1 MAHRWIAIP
10 ILVTRW
16 ALAAAAAGTIG
27 FAIERARMV
36 LLGQSELRWSAEWA
50 LWGGHVLLAL
60 VALALGAGATGLVRL
75 LPGRIVGGGR
85 RQAVLAGVLGVAPLA
100 TSLVAAGGN
109 LILGGWISEQSFAP
123 LVAWLP
129 LLGAL
134 ACAPVLLS
142 SAWASDDTDVR
153 ARRRDVALIVAVV
166 ALAVADH
173 EVAPGLYPEFHMFL
187 QALGS
192 CAALCLVWR
201 RMSRWAGPPP
211 GWRGWLAFGLASFAV
226 LSAPLAWFRM
236 SPYVRAALVLRAPV
250 AGDWIRHAMP
260 ERPWTPLYYVLADLD
275 VHAGRYTGEAPPTNT
290 DDFERKPSMNVV
302 FVVADTLRADAL
314 PPARPAEGTP
324 FAEPG
329 DTPRLDAWLE
339 GAYRFR
345 YAYSAATE
353 TKRAM
358 PAMFRS
364 IEASDDPITNGV
376 PLGQRLELLGL
387 DPIAVVHRYFMPAK
401 YPPVA
406 ALFDGFGEVRVYEN
420 PTTDTAIPQA
430 LELLEARRDR
440 QTALFLHLYTVH
452 MPGFDGKVLS
462 GRGRVKNYRKALR
475 YLDRQ
480 MGELI
485 DGLERIGLRD
495 RTMIV
500 FLGDHG
506 EGLGDHGVML
516 HGPTTFEEDIRVP
529 FAIEIPG
536 HEGRVIEET
545 VGTIDFAPTLL
556 DLLGAPASPGDRG
569 RSLVPLL
576 IEEPQQPDRG
586 YYFENNKATTVGVV
600 VGRDKLIYEKGVD
613 VAYRFDIANDP
624 DELVDLHSPDGEI
637 DRMLIQRLVE
647 FQPRVAKEE
656 LDDAATLDLLR
667 AHLKELD
674 PDAPGAALPLLA
686 RLVSIKPERD
696 LVIRCGEIFEEADDP
711 AVRLLLIRY
720 LLKRAPKT
728 MTPLVKAWLEEIAGL
743 PVELEVAAALA
754 RQGQAKFAPEL
765 ISARMLHYAEN
776 GESSTWDSW
785 LRLISG
791 WEKDAKDFGAPLA
804 RMLERA
810 DGSTSVPPHTLVL
823 VLENAAGLV
832 GSSPVTTTI
841 GAAAMSLS
849 AHPDPRV
856 RAAALRALGGV
867 KHVAALA
874 TIRERLLAQNEDV
887 RVRREAAAALTAVA
901 GDDAIEHFEVVARE
915 VAMTTLLVRHLRD
928 HGTAKAI
935 PLLENIRRTDKN
947 GDTRIEARKA
957 VEKIRDRSKKARK
970 K

>member
-1 MAHRWIAIP
+1 MADRWIAIP

-16 ALAAAAAGTIG
+16 ALSAAAAGTLG
-27 FAIERARMV
+27 FATEQLRMAA
-36 LLGQSELRWSAEWA
+36 LGQSPLRWSAHWA
-50 LWGGHVLLAL
+50 LWSGHVLFALLA
-60 VALALGAGATGLVRL
+60 VALAASATGLVRL
-75 LPGRIVGGGR
+75 LPARIVGGVH
-85 RQAVLAGVLGVAPLA
+85 RQAVLAGVLAVAPLA
-100 TSLVAAGGN
+100 AALVAAGGK
-109 LILGGWISEQSFAP
+109 LIVGAWISQQSFAP
-123 LVAWLP
+123 LVAWGP
-129 LLGAL
+129 LLAAL
-134 ACAPVLLS
+134 ACAPVLLFLS
-142 SAWASDDTDVR
+142 WNPASADAP
-153 ARRRDVALIVAVV
+153 ARRRDVGLLATVAV
-166 ALAVADH
+166 LAVADH
-173 EVAPGLYPEFHMFL
+173 EVAPGLYPEFHMVL
-187 QALGS
+187 QALCS
-192 CAALCLVWR
+192 CSALCLAWR
-201 RMSRWAGPPP
+201 RLARRTWASDGAGAWIPL
-211 GWRGWLAFGLASFAV
+211 GAGLFAILAT
-226 LSAPLAWFRM
+226 PLGWFRM

-250 AGDWIRHAMP
+250 AGNWIRYAMP
-260 ERPWTPLYYVLADLD
+260 QRPWTPLHYVLGELD
-275 VHAGRYTGEAPPTNT
+275 VHAGRYTGDAPPTNT

-314 PPARPAEGTP
+314 PPARPAEGTA

-345 YAYSAATE
+345 YAYSASTE

-364 IEASDDPITNGV
+364 IEASDDPITYGV

-401 YPPVA
+401 YPAVA

-420 PTTDTAIPQA
+420 PATDTAIPQA

-452 MPGFDGKVLS
+452 KPGFDGRVIS
-462 GRGRVKNYRKALR
+462 GRGRVKNYRRALR

-480 MGELI
+480 MGELL

-536 HEGRVIEET
+536 HGGKIIEET
-545 VGTIDFAPTLL
+545 VGTIDFAPTLA
-556 DLLGAPASPGDRG
+556 DLLGAPADLGDRG

-613 VAYRFDIANDP
+613 VAYRFDIASDP
-624 DELVDLHSPDGEI
+624 DERLDLHDPDGEV

-667 AHLKELD
+667 AHLEELD

-686 RLVSIKPERD
+686 RLVSMVPERD

-720 LLKRAPKT
+720 LLERAPEA
-728 MTPLVKAWLEEIAGL
+728 MTPRVTAWLQEIADT
-743 PVELEVAAALA
+743 PRELEVVAGLA
-754 RQGQAKFAPEL
+754 RQGQPEFAPETV
-765 ISARMLHYAEN
+765 SARMLHYAAQ
-776 GESSTWDSW
+776 GDASTWDGW
-785 LRLISG
+785 LRLVSG
-791 WEKDAKDFGAPLA
+791 WENDARDFGAPLA
-804 RMLERA
+804 KMLERA
-810 DGSTSVPPHTLVL
+810 TTGTPVPDHTLVM
-823 VLENAAGLV
+823 VLENAAALV
-832 GSSPVTTTI
+832 GSSPVATDI
-841 GAAAMSLS
+841 GGAAMTLSL
-849 AHPDPRV
+849 HPRPRV
-856 RAAALRALGGV
+856 RAAAVRALGGV
-867 KHVAALA
+867 RHEAALA
-874 TIRERLLAQNEDV
+874 TIRDRLLAIDEDV

-901 GDDAIEHFEVVARE
+901 GDDAIPDFEVAARE
-915 VAMTTLLVRHLRD
+915 VAMTTLIVRHLRD
-928 HGTAKAI
+928 HGTKRAI
-935 PLLENIRRTDKN
+935 PLLERVLRTDVN
-947 GDTRIEARKA
+947 EDTRVEARKA
-957 VEKIRDRSKKARK
+957 VEKIRDRTENPGTK
-970 K
+970 

>member
-1 MAHRWIAIP
+1 MADRWIAIP
-10 ILVTRW
+10 ILVTRL
-16 ALAAAAAGTIG
+16 ALSAAVAGTLG
-27 FAIERARMV
+27 FAIERVRMA
-36 LLGQSELRWSAEWA
+36 LLGQWALRWSAEWT
-50 LWGGHVLLAL
+50 LWSRHVLLASL
-60 VALALGAGATGLVRL
+60 ALALAAGATGIVGL
-75 LPGRIVGGGR
+75 LPSRIVGGER
-85 RQAVLAGVLGVAPLA
+85 RQAVLAGVLAVAPLA
-100 TSLVAAGGN
+100 TTLVSAGGN
-109 LILGGWISEQSFAP
+109 LIVGGWISEQSFAP
-123 LVAWLP
+123 AVAWLP
-129 LLGAL
+129 MFAAL
-134 ACAPVLLS
+134 ASAPLLLFLS
-142 SAWASDDTDVR
+142 WSPATSD
-153 ARRRDVALIVAVV
+153 AAAHRRDIGLLATVAT
-166 ALAVADH
+166 LAAADH
-173 EVAPGLYPEFHMFL
+173 QVAPGLYPEFHMVL
-187 QALGS
+187 QALGTCS
-192 CAALCLVWR
+192 ALCLSWR
-201 RMSRWAGPPP
+201 RLARRTWPTVGARAWIALGAG
-211 GWRGWLAFGLASFAV
+211 LFAI
-226 LSAPLAWFRM
+226 LSTPLGWFRM

-275 VHAGRYTGEAPPTNT
+275 VHAGRYTGDAPPTNT

-314 PPARPAEGTP
+314 PPARPAEGTA

-462 GRGRVKNYRKALR
+462 GRGRVKNYRQALR

-480 MGELI
+480 MGEFL

-500 FLGDHG
+500 FLADHG

-536 HEGRVIEET
+536 HSGKIIEET

-556 DLLGAPASPGDRG
+556 DLLGAPAAPSDRG

-586 YYFENNKATTVGVV
+586 YYFENNKSTTVGVV
-600 VGRDKLIYEKGVD
+600 VGRDKLIYEKWVD

-624 DELVDLHSPDGEI
+624 DELTDLY
-637 DRMLIQRLVE
+637 
-647 FQPRVAKEE
+647 PRVA
-656 LDDAATLDLLR
+656 
-667 AHLKELD
+667 
-674 PDAPGAALPLLA
+674 
-686 RLVSIKPERD
+686 
-696 LVIRCGEIFEEADDP
+696 
-711 AVRLLLIRY
+711 
-720 LLKRAPKT
+720 
-728 MTPLVKAWLEEIAGL
+728 
-743 PVELEVAAALA
+743 
-754 RQGQAKFAPEL
+754 
-765 ISARMLHYAEN
+765 
-776 GESSTWDSW
+776 
-785 LRLISG
+785 
-791 WEKDAKDFGAPLA
+791 
-804 RMLERA
+804 
-810 DGSTSVPPHTLVL
+810 
-823 VLENAAGLV
+823 
-832 GSSPVTTTI
+832 
-841 GAAAMSLS
+841 
-849 AHPDPRV
+849 
-856 RAAALRALGGV
+856 
-867 KHVAALA
+867 
-874 TIRERLLAQNEDV
+874 
-887 RVRREAAAALTAVA
+887 
-901 GDDAIEHFEVVARE
+901 
-915 VAMTTLLVRHLRD
+915 
-928 HGTAKAI
+928 
-935 PLLENIRRTDKN
+935 
-947 GDTRIEARKA
+947 
-957 VEKIRDRSKKARK
+957 
-970 K
+970 